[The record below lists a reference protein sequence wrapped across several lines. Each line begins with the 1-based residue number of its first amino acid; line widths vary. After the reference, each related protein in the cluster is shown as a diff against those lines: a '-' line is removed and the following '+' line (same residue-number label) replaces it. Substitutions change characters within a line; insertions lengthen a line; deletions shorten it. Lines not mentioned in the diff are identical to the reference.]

1 VTIARHNPDEQEC
14 KVIGMPRWIRTIVD
28 VIAFVLLVIVAKAAI
43 AEPYYVPSGSME
55 PTLQIGDELLATKFP
70 YGYSSSS
77 LPSFV
82 TLPDSE
88 RILGALPR
96 RGDVV
101 VFRWP
106 GDRSEIWVKRV
117 VGLPGDRIAMR
128 DGRLWINGAPVGL
141 TPDGTGSMEEE
152 DGSRQAVARF
162 IETLPGGHQHTIF
175 KSQEFDPLD
184 NVPELTVPPG
194 HLFVMGDNRDNS
206 ADSRVPISAG
216 GVGLLPVG
224 DLVGRVDALVGSW
237 DLAMVHEPL
246 WRWPSGLRLSRFF
259 TAVR

>member
-1 VTIARHNPDEQEC
+1 MHSHPAAPLP
-14 KVIGMPRWIRTIVD
+14 KVSRMPRWIRSVVD
-28 VIAFVLLVIVAKAAI
+28 LVVFVLLVLIAKTAI

-82 TLPDSE
+82 TLPDTK
-88 RILGALPR
+88 RILGALPQ

-106 GDRSEIWVKRV
+106 GDRSEVWVKRV

-141 TPDGTGSMEEE
+141 TADGQGSMEQE
-152 DGSRQAVARF
+152 DGSHEAVARF
-162 IETLPGGHQHTIF
+162 TETLPGGRKHTIF
-175 KSQEFDPLD
+175 KSQQFDPLD
-184 NVPELTVPPG
+184 NVPELVVPAG

-206 ADSRVPISAG
+206 ADSRVPLSAG
-216 GVGLLPVG
+216 GVGVLPID

-237 DLAMVHEPL
+237 DLAMAHEPL

-259 TAVR
+259 TAVH